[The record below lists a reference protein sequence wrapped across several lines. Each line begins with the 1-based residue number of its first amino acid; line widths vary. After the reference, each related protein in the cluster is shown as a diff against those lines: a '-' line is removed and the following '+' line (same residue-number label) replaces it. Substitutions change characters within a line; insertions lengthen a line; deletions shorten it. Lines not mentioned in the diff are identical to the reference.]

1 LFGRENFILNQKISK
16 IMFSW
21 FFKKKDKV
29 KELEARYAALLLEG
43 RDIQR
48 SGDLKAYAVKVEEIE
63 KVLAELEAAKKEAA
77 EKS

>member
-1 LFGRENFILNQKISK
+1 
-16 IMFSW
+16 MFSW

-29 KELEARYAALLLEG
+29 KDLEARYAALLLEG

-48 SGDLKAYAVKVEEIE
+48 SGDLKAYAVKVEETE

-77 EKS
+77 EKG